1 MNLLC
6 DRENYTADIS
16 YLNNVFIT
24 EYDISKANISILRS
38 MNVIDQ
44 GTYNWLYRAERMK
57 RQIYVGN
64 LAKNKEIAH
73 KLTEGFRAARHLLFQ
88 ANNIL
93 DREVL
98 SIKKDAIFVINRKLQ
113 NTEFGLIHFVPKNTY
128 TGFYKLNNMEIYY
141 YYNKITEE
149 EVIEVKG
156 INNDRL
162 KLHEGYF
169 LQLLKDIFYTLQVN
183 GPEVALRMLK
193 DYYISFITRQLPME
207 HYRRFGGDN
216 SYHTTN
222 AFDIVL
228 DTTNTA
234 FKDIVDINYNAVVLM
249 ELQKIIVDIYFTKHR

>member
-6 DRENYTADIS
+6 DRENYTAEIS

-38 MNVIDQ
+38 MNIIDQ
-44 GTYNWLYRAERMK
+44 ETYEWLYKAERMK

-64 LAKNKEIAH
+64 LQKDQEIAH
-73 KLTEGFRAARHLLFQ
+73 KLTQGFRAARRLLFQ

-98 SIKKDAIFVINRKLQ
+98 SIKKDAIFIINRKLQ
-113 NTEFGLIHFVPKNTY
+113 NTKFGLIDFVPKNIY
-128 TGFYKLNNMEIYY
+128 TGFYRLNNLEIYY
-141 YYNKITEE
+141 YYNKITQEE
-149 EVIEVKG
+149 RIDVKG
-156 INNDRL
+156 INDERL
-162 KLHEGYF
+162 KLHEEFF

-193 DYYISFITRQLPME
+193 DYYMSYITRQLPME

-216 SYHTTN
+216 SYYVNN
-222 AFDIVL
+222 AGLIL
-228 DTTNTA
+228 DTTNPA
-234 FKDIVDINYNAVVLM
+234 FKDIVDINYNAIVLM
-249 ELQKIIVDIYFTKHR
+249 ELQKIIIDIYFTKHR